1 VADDNAAPAPR
12 RRSADIMIGAAAVL
26 ISAISLG
33 LAISANRTQER
44 LLAASTW
51 PFLQYGTGNRTE
63 DGQSAITLSL
73 YNGGIGPARV
83 HSIQVLLDGKPQYDA
98 GKLLVA
104 CCNPENKAMSTV
116 TSAGSGVL
124 AADSKESFLLM
135 TEKDNDAEVWAQFNR
150 RRFDLK
156 VLVCYCSVLK
166 DCWTFDSTQTEPTPI
181 AACPVVADGDLWHG

>member
-1 VADDNAAPAPR
+1 MAEDKSEPAPR
-12 RRSADIMIGAAAVL
+12 RRSADLMIGAAAVL
-26 ISAISLG
+26 ISAISLA

-63 DGQSAITLSL
+63 DGQSAISLSL

-83 HSIQVLLDGKPQYDA
+83 HSLKVLLDGKPQYDT
-98 GKLLVA
+98 GSLLLA
-104 CCNPENKAMSTV
+104 CCNPDNKMLSTV

-124 AADSKESFLLM
+124 AANTQASFLTM
-135 TEKDNDAEVWAQFNR
+135 SEKDNDPAVWSVFNR
-150 RRFDLK
+150 KRFDVQ

-166 DCWTFDSTQTEPTPI
+166 DCWTFDSAQPEPTPI
-181 AACPVVADGDLWHG
+181 AACPVVADAESWHG